1 MPPIVITIL
10 SLLVGALLSIY
21 LPMNSMVSRHL
32 GSAITANIT
41 FFLMAL
47 VTSMAL
53 FAVWGD
59 PDSLTRLRSVPTY
72 LYLTGFVSAF
82 IVLAT
87 TYLIPC
93 IGVRQF
99 FILTV
104 SGQILTA
111 LVVGHFG
118 LLSTPVDPLSAKKLV
133 GAALVV
139 LGAVFSTL

>member
-1 MPPIVITIL
+1 MSSVVIIFASL
-10 SLLVGALLSIY
+10 SVGAMLSVY

-47 VTSMAL
+47 VTSVAMFTL
-53 FAVWGD
+53 WGD
-59 PDSLTRLRSVPTY
+59 QSTLPRLKTVPWY

-87 TYLIPC
+87 TYLIPQ
-93 IGVRQF
+93 IGVRKF
-99 FILTV
+99 FILTI

-111 LVVGHFG
+111 MVVSHFG
-118 LLSTPVDPLSAKKLV
+118 LLDTPVDPLTLRKTV
-133 GAALVV
+133 GALLVV
-139 LGAVFSTL
+139 VGVLFSTL

>member
-1 MPPIVITIL
+1 MQPIPVIFL
-10 SLLVGALLSIY
+10 SLLVGSLLSIY
-21 LPMNSMVSRHL
+21 LPMNSMVSKQI

-47 VTSMAL
+47 VTSIVL
-53 FAVWGD
+53 FAIWGD
-59 PDSLTRLRSVPTY
+59 NATLSRLKSVPAY

-87 TYLIPC
+87 TYLIPQL
-93 IGVRQF
+93 GVRRF
-99 FILTV
+99 FILTI

-111 LVVGHFG
+111 MIVSHYG
-118 LLSTPVDPLSAKKLV
+118 LLATPTDPLSAKKIV
-133 GAALVV
+133 GAALVI

>member
-1 MPPIVITIL
+1 MQPIAVILL
-10 SLLVGALLSIY
+10 SLLVGSLLSIY
-21 LPMNSMVSRHL
+21 LPMNSMVSKHI

-47 VTSMAL
+47 VTSIVL
-53 FAVWGD
+53 FAIWGD
-59 PDSLTRLRSVPTY
+59 NATLSRLKSVPAY

-87 TYLIPC
+87 TYLIPHL
-93 IGVRQF
+93 GVRRF
-99 FILTV
+99 FILTI

-111 LVVGHFG
+111 MIVSHYG
-118 LLSTPVDPLSAKKLV
+118 LLATPTDPLSAKKII
-133 GAALVV
+133 GAALVI

>member
-1 MPPIVITIL
+1 MPPIVVTLL

-21 LPMNSMVSRHL
+21 LPMNSMVSKQL

-47 VTSMAL
+47 LTSIVL
-53 FAVWGD
+53 FALWGD
-59 PDSLTRLRSVPTY
+59 QSTLARLKSVPSY

-87 TYLIPC
+87 TYLIPHM
-93 IGVRQF
+93 GVRRF
-99 FILTV
+99 FILTI
-104 SGQILTA
+104 SGQVLTA
-111 LVVGHFG
+111 MIVSHYG
-118 LLSTPVDPLSAKKLV
+118 LLATPTDPLSAKTLI

>member
-1 MPPIVITIL
+1 M
-10 SLLVGALLSIY
+10 LSIY
-21 LPMNSMVSRHL
+21 LPMNSMVSKHL

-47 VTSMAL
+47 VTSILL
-53 FAVWGD
+53 FTVWGD
-59 PDSLTRLRSVPTY
+59 HTTLGRLKSVPAY

-87 TYLIPC
+87 TYLIPH

-99 FILTV
+99 FILTI

-111 LVVGHFG
+111 MIVSHYG
-118 LLSTPVDPLSAKKLV
+118 LLATPADPLSAKKIV

>member
-1 MPPIVITIL
+1 MHPTIAIL
-10 SLLVGALLSIY
+10 SSLLVGALLSIY

-47 VTSMAL
+47 ITSIAMFAL
-53 FAVWGD
+53 WGEQAT
-59 PDSLTRLRSVPTY
+59 LARLRTVPTW

-87 TYLIPC
+87 TYLIPRM
-93 IGVRQF
+93 GVRHF
-99 FILTV
+99 FILTI
-104 SGQILTA
+104 SGQVLTA
-111 LVVGHFG
+111 MVVSHFG
-118 LLSTPVDPLSAKKLV
+118 LLATPTDPITAKKLV

-139 LGAVFSTL
+139 LGALFSTL

>member
-1 MPPIVITIL
+1 MTPIFIL
-10 SLLVGALLSIY
+10 ASLLVGALLSVY
-21 LPMNSMVSRHL
+21 LPMNSMVSKHL

-47 VTSMAL
+47 LTSLLL
-53 FAVWGD
+53 FSIWGEH
-59 PDSLTRLRSVPTY
+59 STLARLKTVPAY

-87 TYLIPC
+87 TYLIPHM
-93 IGVRQF
+93 GVRQF

-111 LVVGHFG
+111 MVVSHFG
-118 LLSTPVDPLSAKKLV
+118 LLQTPQDLLTAKKII
-133 GAALVV
+133 GAGLVV

>member
-1 MPPIVITIL
+1 MQPTAVILL
-10 SLLVGALLSIY
+10 SLLVGSLLSIY
-21 LPMNSMVSRHL
+21 LPMNSMVSKHL

-47 VTSMAL
+47 VTSVAL

-59 PDSLTRLRSVPTY
+59 NATLARLKSVPAY

-87 TYLIPC
+87 TYLIPHL
-93 IGVRQF
+93 GVRRF
-99 FILTV
+99 FILTI

-111 LVVGHFG
+111 MVVSHYG
-118 LLSTPVDPLSAKKLV
+118 LLATPTDPLSAKKII

>member
-1 MPPIVITIL
+1 MQPIAVILL
-10 SLLVGALLSIY
+10 SLLVGSMLSIY
-21 LPMNSMVSRHL
+21 LPMNSMVSKHI

-47 VTSMAL
+47 VTSIAL
-53 FAVWGD
+53 FAIWGD
-59 PDSLTRLRSVPTY
+59 NATLARLKTVPAY

-87 TYLIPC
+87 TYLIPHL
-93 IGVRQF
+93 GVRRF
-99 FILTV
+99 FILTI

-111 LVVGHFG
+111 MIVSHYG
-118 LLSTPVDPLSAKKLV
+118 LLATPTDPLSAKKII
-133 GAALVV
+133 GAALVI